1 MFRLFSLIA
10 AACLAALCWASARPA
25 EAQAAS
31 SAGPAAA
38 RPEAQPMTQ
47 GFRDDFDR
55 LDPARWYV
63 SDGWTNGPHQDCTWS
78 RRAVRVQGGMLRLT
92 HLPGGGETPHPLCGE
107 IRTRGFLQY
116 GLIEARIRTPR
127 GSGKNAALFTFSK
140 PSGKGPHDEIDIEIL
155 TRNPAEATFNTFVD
169 GKPAQGGVAP
179 VDPPFDE
186 AFHTVAIDWAPE
198 RIRWFVDGRMIHET
212 APGIERPTHPQQLF
226 LSFWSTTTLTDWMGR
241 QDANAGPLD
250 YEVDWIAWTP
260 HGAGC
265 LFPQSL
271 ACR

>member
-38 RPEAQPMTQ
+38 GPEAQPMTQ

-116 GLIEARIRTPR
+116 GLIEARIRIPLGT
-127 GSGKNAALFTFSK
+127 ALPAGGWPAFWTENVLPTWANTGEWDFEWVDNGDLYTNFITGTSSNDSIADDVVDTSDGIE
-140 PSGKGPHDEIDIEIL
+140 PVRQRIREIL
-155 TRNPAEATFNTFVD
+155 AEV
-169 GKPAQGGVAP
+169 GKMPRRRA
-179 VDPPFDE
+179 
-186 AFHTVAIDWAPE
+186 
-198 RIRWFVDGRMIHET
+198 
-212 APGIERPTHPQQLF
+212 
-226 LSFWSTTTLTDWMGR
+226 
-241 QDANAGPLD
+241 
-250 YEVDWIAWTP
+250 
-260 HGAGC
+260 
-265 LFPQSL
+265 
-271 ACR
+271 